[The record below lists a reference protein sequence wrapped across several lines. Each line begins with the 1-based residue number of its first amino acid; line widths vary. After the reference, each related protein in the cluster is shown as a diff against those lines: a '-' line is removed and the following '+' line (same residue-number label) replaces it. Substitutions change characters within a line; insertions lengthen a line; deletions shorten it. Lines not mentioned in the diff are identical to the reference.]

1 MKAKFIT
8 SALFAFLFAIQIQ
21 AQDRTTVTANSRDI
35 SDNLDLRAVASIFGD
50 SQDLADFERRLNDP
64 KAQISNLDLNGD
76 NKVDYLRVIETVENN
91 IHLII
96 IQSVLDRDVYQDV
109 ATIEVERDSNNN
121 VQIQVVGDV
130 YMYGT
135 NYIYEPVYVT
145 RPVIFNVFWTN
156 YYRPYYS
163 PWYWSY
169 YPTYYH
175 TWNPYPIYRYQR
187 HVHNH
192 INVQNNYYYV
202 NTGRNPR
209 AESIYN
215 NGRRSNGYERMYP
228 NRSFAQRNNNVS
240 NRYELVQSRS
250 GSTRNADVRGT
261 RNSNGTRN
269 TTGTRNSATTNR
281 DNATLTRTNETRTN
295 EVRNTDRGQNSS
307 TRNRDNS
314 TLTRTNETRTNEV
327 RSTDRNLNS
336 STRSTTRSEA
346 TTVPTYSTRTTGTP
360 TRVENTRNTP
370 TRSYDAPTRTVT
382 PRTESPTRSSAPS
395 NTNISRGNSTPRQ
408 SAPQQ
413 SRSND
418 GGGSRANSSSRGGG
432 SRG

>member
-8 SALFAFLFAIQIQ
+8 STLFAFLFATQIQ

-91 IHLII
+91 IHVII

-109 ATIEVERDSNNN
+109 ATIEVERDNNNN
-121 VQIQVVGDV
+121 VQVQVVGDV

-145 RPVIFNVFWTN
+145 RPIIFNVFWTN
-156 YYRPYYS
+156 HYRPYYS

-175 TWNPYPIYRYQR
+175 TWDPYPIYRYQR

-215 NGRRSNGYERMYP
+215 NGRRSNGYERQYP

-250 GSTRNADVRGT
+250 GSTRNADVTGT
-261 RNSNGTRN
+261 RNSNVTRNTNATRNTTGTRN
-269 TTGTRNSATTNR
+269 TTTGTRNSATTNR
-281 DNATLTRTNETRTN
+281 DNSTLTRTN
-295 EVRNTDRGQNSS
+295 EVRNTDRS
-307 TRNRDNS
+307 
-314 TLTRTNETRTNEV
+314 
-327 RSTDRNLNS
+327 LNS

-346 TTVPTYSTRTTGTP
+346 TTVPAYPTRTTSSNRVETP

-370 TRSYDAPTRTVT
+370 TRSYEAPTRTVT
-382 PRTESPTRSSAPS
+382 PRTESSTRTSAPS
-395 NTNISRGNSTPRQ
+395 NANISRGNSAPRQ

-418 GGGSRANSSSRGGG
+418 GGGSRGNSSSRGGG

>member
-8 SALFAFLFAIQIQ
+8 SALFAFLFATQIQ
-21 AQDRTTVTANSRDI
+21 AQDRTTVTANSSDI

-64 KAQISNLDLNGD
+64 KTQISNLDLNGD

-91 IHLII
+91 THLII
-96 IQSVLDRDVYQDV
+96 IQSVLERDIYQDV

-121 VQIQVVGDV
+121 VQVQVVGDV

-169 YPTYYH
+169 YPSYYY
-175 TWNPYPIYRYQR
+175 TWNPYPIYRYHR

-192 INVQNNYYYV
+192 INVHNNYYYV
-202 NTGRNPR
+202 NTRRSSR
-209 AESIYN
+209 AVAMYN
-215 NGRRSNGYERMYP
+215 TRRSNGYERQHP
-228 NRSFAQRNNNVS
+228 DRSFAQRNNNVS
-240 NRYELVQSRS
+240 NRYELVQTRG
-250 GSTRNADVRGT
+250 GSIRNQSATTGS
-261 RNSNGTRN
+261 RNSNVTRST
-269 TTGTRNSATTNR
+269 TTGTRNSVTANR
-281 DNATLTRTNETRTN
+281 SSEPTITETRTTGT
-295 EVRNTDRGQNSS
+295 RTPDRSFTSS
-307 TRNRDNS
+307 TRN
-314 TLTRTNETRTNEV
+314 
-327 RSTDRNLNS
+327 
-336 STRSTTRSEA
+336 TTRSEG
-346 TTVPTYSTRTTGTP
+346 TTVRANSTRTTSSRIETP

-370 TRSYDAPTRTVT
+370 TRSYETPNRAST
-382 PRTESPTRSSAPS
+382 PRVESSTRSSASS
-395 NTNISRGNSTPRQ
+395 NANISRGNSAPRQ

-413 SRSND
+413 SRGND
-418 GGGSRANSSSRGGG
+418 GGSSRGNSGSRGGG